1 MARLGTGARRRQRSA
16 SYLLAGRLRVSM
28 IHLSRQLRHRD
39 PSALT
44 IAKLSALATVVQSGP
59 LSVGQLAE
67 IEGLPSPAA
76 TRLADRLEEA
86 GLVERRANP
95 EDRRGIHLV
104 ATIRGIQLLERR
116 AETGTAWLAD
126 RLAALSDSDHRALER
141 AVTVLEALAAER
153 PSGASEA
160 TPELHG
166 AGAGRRRALKE
177 VSR

>member
-104 ATIRGIQLLERR
+104 ATIRGIELLERR

-153 PSGASEA
+153 PDGAPEA
-160 TPELHG
+160 TPELH
-166 AGAGRRRALKE
+166 GAGRRRALKE

>member
-76 TRLADRLEEA
+76 TRL
-86 GLVERRANP
+86 
-95 EDRRGIHLV
+95 
-104 ATIRGIQLLERR
+104 
-116 AETGTAWLAD
+116 
-126 RLAALSDSDHRALER
+126 
-141 AVTVLEALAAER
+141 
-153 PSGASEA
+153 
-160 TPELHG
+160 
-166 AGAGRRRALKE
+166 
-177 VSR
+177 